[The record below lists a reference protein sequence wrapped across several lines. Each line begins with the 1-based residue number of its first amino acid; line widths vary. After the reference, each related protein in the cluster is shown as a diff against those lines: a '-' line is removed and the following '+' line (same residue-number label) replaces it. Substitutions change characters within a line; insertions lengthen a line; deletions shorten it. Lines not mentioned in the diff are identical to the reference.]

1 MFPDGTLCVSGCVHW
16 LLSSAQAAPRGI
28 RLPFLYSLHWV
39 FTHID
44 DNPHLHLTFIWA
56 EESQLSIQ
64 EGCPS
69 VSIIF
74 LALQWTCSSS
84 PISLLPWGAQ
94 IWTQH
99 FRCSWGRAE
108 QRGRTSPDLLA
119 TLFLAAQNTPGLF
132 YSKSALLAH
141 G

>member
-1 MFPDGTLCVSGCVHW
+1 MFQAVSTGSCPLHRQHREESGSLVFIPSTGCSHTLMITLIS
-16 LLSSAQAAPRGI
+16 I
-28 RLPFLYSLHWV
+28 
-39 FTHID
+39 
-44 DNPHLHLTFIWA
+44 LHLFGLKNPSSLYRKDA
-56 EESQLSIQ
+56 PVSQSSFWPCN
-64 EGCPS
+64 G
-69 VSIIF
+69 
-74 LALQWTCSSS
+74 LA
-84 PISLLPWGAQ
+84 PVVPSLLPWGAQ

-132 YSKSALLAH
+132 YCKSALLAH